1 MPKGIKNIFYRR
13 TTFFHLI
20 IFFFKGNYAPMLTL
34 SSKDVIFD
42 YNTVGVILIVFVFPS
57 HDNNKMRM
65 MMMIMTI
72 ERNLNVTGPIV
83 IRTEEAF
90 IVICVM
96 ILWVAAIALFFNRW
110 GKIRMLEPY
119 QPKFHEEEHRPS
131 CPMVELAS
139 ASGIGHSIT
148 GGVSTPKLQV

>member
-1 MPKGIKNIFYRR
+1 MKVEQNC
-13 TTFFHLI
+13 
-20 IFFFKGNYAPMLTL
+20 
-34 SSKDVIFD
+34 
-42 YNTVGVILIVFVFPS
+42 
-57 HDNNKMRM
+57 
-65 MMMIMTI
+65 
-72 ERNLNVTGPIV
+72 VTGPIV

-131 CPMVELAS
+131 CPMVELAG

-148 GGVSTPKLQV
+148 AGVSILIH